1 MVTVDEL
8 RDAWA
13 EMQRHKQIAL
23 LTLDGEDESLAKEH
37 LAAACSILNGVLNRL
52 SFEEAKHG

>member
-8 RDAWA
+8 RYAWA

-23 LTLDGEDESLAKEH
+23 LALDGEDESLAKEH
-37 LAAACSILNGVLNRL
+37 LEAALSVLRKVVKGL
-52 SFEEAKHG
+52 DV

>member
-23 LTLDGEDESLAKEH
+23 LALDSEDEDLAEEH
-37 LAAACSILNGVLNRL
+37 LQAALSVLVRVVQKL
-52 SFEEAKHG
+52 

>member
-23 LTLDGEDESLAKEH
+23 LALDGEDVALAKRH
-37 LAAACSILNGVLNRL
+37 LEAALSTLNEVVGALD
-52 SFEEAKHG
+52 F